1 MPPPKKK
8 QNKKSLLPSRVM
20 KEKIHTIKLSYIGK
34 FWRQGFIISLWIF
47 FYTLSTCKYVLS
59 ITIRKILD
67 FLLLTIHVHLFDTHM
82 QLLLQELESFF
93 ISQFDLFTTYLSE
106 LLYLYIYQDF
116 VEPLW
121 VKVWTG
127 FWLFLI
133 QRFC

>member
-1 MPPPKKK
+1 M
-8 QNKKSLLPSRVM
+8 
-20 KEKIHTIKLSYIGK
+20 
-34 FWRQGFIISLWIF
+34 
-47 FYTLSTCKYVLS
+47 LS

-121 VKVWTG
+121 VKV
-127 FWLFLI
+127 
-133 QRFC
+133 